1 MADSGVSPK
10 ADQEPAEVKVGDQAE
25 VPAAAPVEAAVK
37 AAEKAAAGGLKK
49 ANYTQRH
56 NKLRIRPLNR

>member
-1 MADSGVSPK
+1 
-10 ADQEPAEVKVGDQAE
+10 
-25 VPAAAPVEAAVK
+25 VPAAAPVEAAVKAAVK